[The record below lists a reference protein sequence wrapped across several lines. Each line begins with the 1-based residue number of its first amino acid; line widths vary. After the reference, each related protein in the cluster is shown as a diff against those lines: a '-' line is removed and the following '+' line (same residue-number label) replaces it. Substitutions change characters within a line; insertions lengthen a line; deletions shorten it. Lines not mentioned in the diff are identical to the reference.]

1 MKRKTF
7 LNRMLQAGGG
17 IVLLPSVSL
26 FNGCEYVPTLRTNL
40 TDTDIPLL
48 DEIGEIIIPSTDG
61 VPGAKATKIGTYM
74 ILMVQDCY
82 GPREREIFLKGL
94 NTFDAICA
102 KQFKNSFVHL
112 KADQKQEILE
122 QIQAEALAYKL
133 DNSSKEQTLPQYF
146 DMLKSLTISGYF
158 SSEIGMT
165 EARKYLPIPG
175 RFESCIPY
183 KKGDGVWAL

>member
-7 LNRMLQAGGG
+7 LNRALQAGGG
-17 IVLLPSVSL
+17 LVLLPSLSL
-26 FNGCEYVPTLRTNL
+26 LNGCEYAPTLRTNL
-40 TDTDIPLL
+40 TDTDMPLL
-48 DEIGEIIIPSTDG
+48 DEIGEIIIPSSGGTQ
-61 VPGAKATKIGTYM
+61 GAKAAGIGAYM
-74 ILMVQDCY
+74 MLMVHDCY
-82 GPREREIFLKGL
+82 TPKDREIFLNGL
-94 NTFDAICA
+94 NTVDAICA